1 MKLLTGNI
9 DGEFL
14 FGVLDGNQVHNLTA
28 GGFPRTMRE
37 VLASGEGGLAEVQ
50 MFIDMNIDKTVDVS
64 EIEFLPPVRRPG
76 KVLAVG
82 RNYAAH
88 AAEGG
93 TVPPDYPMFFHK
105 AATSLIGHGGT
116 IVIPPVTAEADYEGE
131 LAVIIGRSCKN
142 VSEAEALDYVA
153 GYTVAND
160 VSARDW
166 QRRTSQFTV
175 GKMVDTF
182 GPLGPVLVTK
192 DEIDDVHNLNIRTFL
207 NGREMQNSN
216 TSFMIFSVPFM
227 ISYVSQ
233 IVTLEPGDVI
243 LTGTPEGVG
252 FARTPPVFLQDG
264 DEIVVEIEQIGR
276 LKNFVAKGE

>member
-9 DGEFL
+9 NGEFL
-14 FGVLDGNQVHNLTA
+14 FGVLDGDQVHNLTA

-93 TVPPDYPMFFHK
+93 SVPPDYPMFFHK

-116 IVIPPVTAEADYEGE
+116 IVVPPVTAEADYEGE

-192 DEIDDVHNLNIRTFL
+192 DEIADVQNLNIRTFL

-216 TSFMIFSVPFM
+216 TSFMIFSVAFM

-233 IVTLEPGDVI
+233 IVTLEAGDVI

-276 LKNFVAKGE
+276 LKNFVAKGG